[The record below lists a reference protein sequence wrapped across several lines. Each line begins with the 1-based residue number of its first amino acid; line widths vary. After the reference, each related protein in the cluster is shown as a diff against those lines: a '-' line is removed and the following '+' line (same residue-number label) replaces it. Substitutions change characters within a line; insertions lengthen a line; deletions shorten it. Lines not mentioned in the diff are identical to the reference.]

1 MVATEAPV
9 AVVTGAAEGIGNAIA
24 RRLAQSGMHVVL
36 ADIQDHKGEM
46 AAREIGGTYT
56 HCNVAQEN
64 DWNTL
69 ADDLTARFGR
79 LDVLVN
85 NAGINPAPQDFADYP
100 LSAWRSMFEV
110 NLDSVFLGCRMA
122 MRAMRKGGAIVNI
135 ASAAARKPVG
145 DMAGYCASKAAV
157 CMLTKAVALYCGQ
170 HKLNIR
176 CNAVLPGSVETPLV
190 DRLRDA
196 APDPD
201 GARKAAAA
209 RHPIGFVG
217 APSDIAGMVHF
228 LISTE
233 ARFITGAEFCVDGG
247 LTL

>member
-1 MVATEAPV
+1 MAAAETPV

-24 RRLAQSGMHVVL
+24 RRLARGGMHVVL
-36 ADIQDHKGEM
+36 ADIQDHKGET
-46 AAREIGGTYT
+46 AAREIHGTYL
-56 HCNVAQEN
+56 HCNVAQEA
-64 DWNTL
+64 DWKVL
-69 ADDLTARFGR
+69 MDDLAARFGR

-85 NAGINPAPQDFADYP
+85 NAGINPASQDFADYP
-100 LSAWRSMFEV
+100 LSAWHNMLAV

-122 MRAMRKGGAIVNI
+122 VNTMRKGGTIVNI
-135 ASAAARKPVG
+135 ASAAAQKPVG

-170 HKLNIR
+170 HKLDIR

-196 APDPD
+196 APDPAA
-201 GARKAAAA
+201 ARKAAAA

-217 APSDIAGMVHF
+217 APADIANMVHF
-228 LISTE
+228 LVSAE
-233 ARFITGAEFCVDGG
+233 ARFITGAEFRVDGG